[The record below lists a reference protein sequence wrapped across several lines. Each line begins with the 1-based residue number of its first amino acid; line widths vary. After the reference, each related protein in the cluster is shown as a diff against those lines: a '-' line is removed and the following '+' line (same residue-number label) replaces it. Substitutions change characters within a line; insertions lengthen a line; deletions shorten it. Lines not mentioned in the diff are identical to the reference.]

1 MNDLKIFENPEFGTI
16 RTLELNGE
24 PWFVGKDVAEV
35 LSYSNPRKA
44 IIDHVDEE
52 DKTDGVTIRDSI
64 GREQKPV
71 LINESGLYSLI
82 LSSKL
87 PTAKAFK
94 RWVTSEVLPAIRRT
108 GGYIPTTPQMSEQ
121 EIMARAVQISMNTI
135 KHQKEQLDR
144 QAEQLEQQAP
154 KVLFADSVASSS
166 SSILV
171 FDLAKLLKQ
180 NGVNMGGNRLFAWLR
195 EHGYLVKRKGSDYNM
210 PTQKSMN
217 LGLFEI
223 KESTHTHADGHT
235 TVNRT
240 PKVTGKG
247 QIYFVSKFLEKELTR
262 HETNKK

>member
-1 MNDLKIFENPEFGTI
+1 MYALTFGS
-16 RTLELNGE
+16 E
-24 PWFVGKDVAEV
+24 
-35 LSYSNPRKA
+35 
-44 IIDHVDEE
+44 
-52 DKTDGVTIRDSI
+52 
-64 GREQKPV
+64 
-71 LINESGLYSLI
+71 
-82 LSSKL
+82 L
-87 PTAKAFK
+87 PTDKAFK

-108 GGYIPTTPQMSEQ
+108 GGYIPTTSQMSEQ

-135 KHQKEQLDR
+135 KRQKEQLDK

-247 QIYFVSKFLEKELTR
+247 QVYFVAKFMRKELTR
-262 HETNKK
+262 HETD

>member
-1 MNDLKIFENPEFGTI
+1 MNELKIFENPEFGSI

-35 LSYSNPRKA
+35 LGYSNTRDALAKR
-44 IIDHVDEE
+44 VDKE
-52 DKTDGVTIRDSI
+52 DKGVANCDTLGGNQSLIT
-64 GREQKPV
+64 
-71 LINESGLYSLI
+71 INESGLYSLI

-94 RWVTSEVLPAIRRT
+94 RWVTSEVLPAIRKT
-108 GGYIPTTPQMSEQ
+108 GGYIPTTQQMSEQ

-135 KHQKEQLDR
+135 AQQKEQLSK

-154 KVLFADSVASSS
+154 KVLFAESVASSS

-180 NGVNMGGNRLFAWLR
+180 NGVQIGGNRLFTWLR
-195 EHGYLVKRKGSDYNM
+195 ENGYLVKRKGSDYNM
-210 PTQKSMN
+210 PTQRSMN

-223 KESTHTHADGHT
+223 KESTHTHADGHV

-247 QIYFVSKFLEKELTR
+247 QIYFVSKFLQKELT
-262 HETNKK
+262 HEVN

>member
-1 MNDLKIFENPEFGTI
+1 MNELKIFENPQFGSI
-16 RTLELNGE
+16 RTVEVNGE

-35 LSYSNPRKA
+35 LGYIKPLNA
-44 IIDHVDEE
+44 LATHVDA
-52 DKTDGVTIRDSI
+52 DDSLKQGLTDSI
-64 GREQKPV
+64 GRMQETII
-71 LINESGLYSLI
+71 INESGLYSLI

-108 GGYIPTTPQMSEQ
+108 GGYIPTTSQMSEQ

-247 QIYFVSKFLEKELTR
+247 QIYFVSKFLEKELQSY
-262 HETNKK
+262 ETN

>member
-1 MNDLKIFENPEFGTI
+1 MNSLKIFENPEFGSI

-35 LSYSNPRKA
+35 LGYSNTQKA
-44 IIDHVDEE
+44 IRDHVDEE
-52 DKTDGVTIRDSI
+52 DKLTERIVLAGQNRDVI
-64 GREQKPV
+64 F
-71 LINESGLYSLI
+71 INESGLYSLI

-108 GGYIPTTPQMSEQ
+108 GGYIPTTQQMSEQ

-135 KHQKEQLDR
+135 KHQKEQLDK

-247 QIYFVSKFLEKELTR
+247 QIYFVSKFL
-262 HETNKK
+262 

>member
-1 MNDLKIFENPEFGTI
+1 MNNLKIFENPEFGTI

-35 LSYSNPRKA
+35 LGYINTRDALAKH
-44 IIDHVDEE
+44 IDEE
-52 DKTDGVTIRDSI
+52 DKASVAIHDGSQNRNSSI
-64 GREQKPV
+64 
-71 LINESGLYSLI
+71 INESGLYSLI

-108 GGYIPTTPQMSEQ
+108 GGYIPTTQQMSEQ

-262 HETNKK
+262 HETNQK